1 MLGIIF
7 GVIAGALMSIQG
19 VMNTRLGEKIGVY
32 EANVIVAGAAFIL
45 SVIFLFILGK
55 GDFKMV
61 SQVNKFYLFGG
72 VLGYLITITV
82 MLAIGKSSPAVAV
95 SSILIAQLLVASLI
109 EAFGIMGSE
118 KIPFLW
124 NKYAGLALMIG
135 GMILF
140 KFK

>member
-61 SQVNKFYLFGG
+61 SQVNKFYLLGG

>member
-7 GVIAGALMSIQG
+7 GVIAGTLMSIQG

-109 EAFGIMGSE
+109 EAFGVMGSE

>member
-45 SVIFLFILGK
+45 SVVFLFILGK